1 MNGIEPTYHANF
13 VSLCYH
19 YIRPRVADPYPR
31 LLGTRKDEFVAHIRA
46 LRGQFRPVA
55 PQEIGVHGELVSSD
69 AKCGLLFT
77 FDDGLAD
84 HLIAGEILAEEG
96 LRGLFF
102 IPTCILADGLP
113 ANPIVIHFATAIYGV
128 DRFLHAYRQALEAN
142 GLPVERYDVPYLQGA
157 SDPWEAIRLVKLRT
171 KYDLGYRNARVVLM
185 GVYLGLLHAGDPQI
199 LSEMHLDA
207 SGIRKLLAMGHGIGA
222 HSHTHLSVA
231 ASDLQDD
238 AFETEIVQPRRYL
251 EETFGVRVASM
262 SYPFGGQNDCYTE
275 TELRPSESGYEY
287 AFTVERK
294 VNTPKTSRFALGR
307 YMPTSTDSTESI
319 AGMLARMVA
328 AGGASI

>member
-1 MNGIEPTYHANF
+1 MNGIEPTYPGNF

-19 YIRPRVADPYPR
+19 YIRPQVADPYPR
-31 LLGTRKDEFVAHIRA
+31 LLGTRKDDFVAHIKE

-55 PQEIGVHGELVSSD
+55 PREIGVHEEMVPSD

-84 HLIAGEILAEEG
+84 HLVAGEVLAEEG

-128 DRFLHAYRQALEAN
+128 NRFLHAYREALEAN
-142 GLPVERYDVPYLQGA
+142 GLLVEQYDVPYIRGA
-157 SDPWEAIRLVKLRT
+157 SNPWEAIRLVKQRT

-185 GVYLGLLHAGDPQI
+185 GVYRELLQAGDPQI

-207 SGIRKLLAMGHGIGA
+207 SGIRKLLDMGHDIGT

-231 ASDLQDD
+231 ASDLQEDE
-238 AFETEIVQPRRYL
+238 FETEIVQPRRYL

-294 VNTPKTSRFALGR
+294 LNTPQTSRYALGR
-307 YMPTSTDSTESI
+307 YMPTSADSTDSI
-319 AGMLARMVA
+319 ASMLARMIS